1 MNCEPATSVIKK
13 FKGLKAVA
21 EITGVSPHSVMRWRY
36 PRSKRGTGGIIPHR
50 HANRLLSAAKERGIE
65 LTPADFFTKDHAA

>member
-1 MNCEPATSVIKK
+1 MHCEPATSIIVK

-21 EITGVSPHSVMRWRY
+21 EITGVRPHTVMRWRY

-50 HANRLLSAAKERGIE
+50 HADRLLAFARENGIE
-65 LTPADFFTKDHAA
+65 LSPADFFNKEASV